1 MGAWQLVRCI
11 FDPALS
17 RRERGRGDAARIRM
31 ASGGVADRERGDGSP
46 QRVIRGE
53 DAVVAMPVPS
63 WWGHEIGKPVQELAR

>member
-1 MGAWQLVRCI
+1 
-11 FDPALS
+11 
-17 RRERGRGDAARIRM
+17 M

-63 WWGHEIGKPVQELAR
+63 WWGHEIGKPVQELARREIDDALLRRRGGLALSAGADPCAALVA